1 MTFTNE
7 SKRLN
12 DLSPLADLV
21 AESRL
26 EGWLSLPNKQNI
38 KRYGWKKQYVVVS
51 SKKILFYENEHSKQN
66 ADPKLV
72 LDIE

>member
-1 MTFTNE
+1 VTVCRALYDCCVCF
-7 SKRLN
+7 
-12 DLSPLADLV
+12 

-26 EGWLSLPNKQNI
+26 EGWLAAPNRQNI

-51 SKKILFYENEHSKQN
+51 SKKILFYENQNSIEN
-66 ADPKLV
+66 ADPVLV